1 MGHSAHSDVTPV
13 FIRDEQALDADGISE
28 AAGVSANAA
37 LPLDGAL
44 VSGGSVTNA
53 SGRQVTIL
61 SAGNDSSKSFNIVG
75 TDVNGAALTE
85 NLTGANA
92 GTATSTGY
100 FKTIASIT
108 AVGNPAGDVSAGI
121 NGNAAGVVFA
131 GRVRLKGYFIVS
143 GGTAGEIDFLDS
155 GVSGTSFFKARTI
168 GTDNATVSFTVPG
181 EGALFKNGLYVTFV
195 VGTTDM
201 MTFFYA

>member
-61 SAGNDSSKSFNIVG
+61 SAGNDSAKSFNIVG